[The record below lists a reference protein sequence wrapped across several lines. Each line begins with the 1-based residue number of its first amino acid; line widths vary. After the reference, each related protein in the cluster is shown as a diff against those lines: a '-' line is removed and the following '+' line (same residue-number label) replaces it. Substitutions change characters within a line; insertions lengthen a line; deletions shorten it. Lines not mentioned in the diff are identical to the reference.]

1 MGKQNQGHVRK
12 KSYVVASVSAEEQM
26 IAFNVHARLKKNLNS
41 PQGDNIC
48 NNEDHLFTKTNKFTA
63 NLQLNDEILK
73 TFSLTLGTTQ
83 RHHLTPSGPRGDR
96 MAVNAAR

>member
-1 MGKQNQGHVRK
+1 MGKQNQGTREREK
-12 KSYVVASVSAEEQM
+12 LCGCLSQCKEQM
-26 IAFNVHARLKKNLNS
+26 IAFNIHARLKNLNS
-41 PQGDNIC
+41 PQGENIC

-63 NLQLNDEILK
+63 NLKLNDEMLK
-73 TFSLTLGTTQ
+73 TFSLKLGTTQ